1 MERSRCLAQVTHG
14 WAPKLGAFLAAQ
26 PKYPRAS
33 QPARW
38 ILQLTPFTD
47 RETEAQE
54 PKERIFFQVLSAS
67 QRCAGIRPRSSDAQL
82 STLSLNLSEVAVFS
96 QSRKAEAWKS

>member
-1 MERSRCLAQVTHG
+1 MSGPSYTWLGTE
-14 WAPKLGAFLAAQ
+14 KLGAFLAAQ

-54 PKERIFFQVLSAS
+54 PKERIFS
-67 QRCAGIRPRSSDAQL
+67 R
-82 STLSLNLSEVAVFS
+82 FS
-96 QSRKAEAWKS
+96 QQVSAVLESDPGLLMPSSALFH

>member
-54 PKERIFFQVLSAS
+54 PKERIFFPGSLSKSALCWNQTQV
-67 QRCAGIRPRSSDAQL
+67 
-82 STLSLNLSEVAVFS
+82 F
-96 QSRKAEAWKS
+96 